1 MPPLQYLSLM
11 DTMARMNLRAD
22 AARYYFGYIWWILEP
37 LLYVAVF
44 YVVFNVILD
53 SRRLD
58 FLAFLMC
65 GKLAFIWFSK
75 SVNQASNSILANR
88 GLVGKIN
95 MPKTLFPMAVIHEGL
110 YKQATVFLLLFAVLL
125 VYGYR
130 PSSTWLA
137 LVPIMGVNY
146 LMIVACSLIGACLV
160 CLMRDISM
168 VIGLGMLFLM
178 FTSGIFWDVRD
189 LGDPEKTAL
198 LLAVNPLAFILDAYR
213 QVLMYNQ
220 PPDWLHL
227 GTVGAGAAGIC
238 LVMLRVMQRGNQF
251 LARRVLT
258 S

>member
-1 MPPLQYLSLM
+1 MPLPQYLSLM
-11 DTMARMNLRAD
+11 NTMARMNLRAD
-22 AARYYFGYIWWILEP
+22 ASRYYFGYIWWVLEP

-75 SVNQASNSILANR
+75 SVNQASNSILASK

-95 MPKTLFPMAVIHEGL
+95 MPKSLFPMAVIQEGL
-110 YKQATVFLLLFAVLL
+110 YKQVTVFSLLFAILL
-125 VYGYR
+125 FYGYR

-137 LVPIMGVNY
+137 LMPILGVNY
-146 LMIVACSLIGACLV
+146 LMILACSLIGACLV
-160 CLMRDISM
+160 CLMRDFSM

-178 FTSGIFWDVRD
+178 FTSGVFWDVRD
-189 LGDPEKTAL
+189 LGDPAKTAL
-198 LLAVNPLAFILDAYR
+198 ILAVNPLAFILDAYR

-220 PPDWLHL
+220 QPDWQHL
-227 GTVGAGAAGIC
+227 GIVGLGAASIC
-238 LVMLRVMQRGNQF
+238 LIMFQVMQRGNQF

>member
-75 SVNQASNSILANR
+75 SVNQASSSILASK

-95 MPKTLFPMAVIHEGL
+95 MPKTLFPMAVIQEGL
-110 YKQATVFLLLFAVLL
+110 YKQVTVFLLLFGVLL

-130 PSSTWLA
+130 PSLTWLS
-137 LVPIMGVNY
+137 LVPIIGVNY
-146 LMIVACSLIGACLV
+146 LMIVACSLVGACLV
-160 CLMRDISM
+160 CFMRDFSM
-168 VIGLGMLFLM
+168 VIGLGMIFLM
-178 FTSGIFWDVRD
+178 FTSGIFWDVRE
-189 LGDPEKTAL
+189 LGDPDKTAL

-227 GTVGAGAAGIC
+227 AAVGVGSAVIC
-238 LVMLRVMQRGNQF
+238 VIVGRAMHRGNQF
-251 LARRVLT
+251 LARRVLI